1 MTRIFLL
8 GATGYIGGEVLHA
21 LQHAHAE
28 YEVAA
33 LVRSPD
39 KAAQVVA
46 AYPRVRVVSGD
57 LDNTSLIEE
66 EAKKSDVVVHAASN
80 KHIASVEAIAR
91 ALKGRRNAYYI
102 QVTGASVLGGREI
115 DAAAYGEAS
124 DTVYDDL
131 DGAQA
136 VRDLILAY
144 PNRRVVDNFILK
156 LAGAGP
162 KTAIVFP
169 PIIFGAG
176 SGPGNRR
183 SIQVPSIAKNAL
195 KEKQAAYV
203 GQGLSRWGAIHVADL
218 AQLFVKLV
226 EKAAEG
232 GDGDGDVWDE
242 NGLYFAEA
250 GEKSFKDIASLVA
263 NEVYKLGFADKPD
276 STRSITAEECDRLF
290 FAHGAVVLGTNA
302 RGRALRARKL
312 LGWQPVKGVLEDYI
326 PETVAAE
333 VKHLEIL

>member
-21 LQHAHAE
+21 LQHAHPD
-28 YEVAA
+28 YEIAA
-33 LVRSPD
+33 LVRSAE
-39 KAAQVVA
+39 KAGRVVA

-57 LDNTSLIEE
+57 LDNTSLVEE
-66 EAKKSDVVVHAASN
+66 EARRSDVVIHAASN
-80 KHIASVEAIAR
+80 KHIGSVEAIAR
-91 ALKGRRNAYYI
+91 ALKGRRDAYYI
-102 QVTGASVLGGREI
+102 QVTGASVLGGPEI
-115 DAAAYGEAS
+115 DASAYGEAS
-124 DTVYDDL
+124 DKVYDDL

-156 LAGAGP
+156 LAGSGP
-162 KTAIVFP
+162 KTAIIFP

-176 SGPGNRR
+176 SGPGNQR

-195 KEKQAAYV
+195 KDKQAAYV

-232 GDGDGDVWDE
+232 GNGDIWDE
-242 NGLYFAEA
+242 SGLYFAES
-250 GEKSFKDIASLVA
+250 GEMSFRDIASLVA
-263 NEVYKLGFADKPD
+263 NEVYKLGFTEKPD
-276 STRSITAEECDRLF
+276 ATRSITAEECDRLF

-312 LGWQPVKGVLEDYI
+312 LGWQPVKGALEDYI
-326 PETVAAE
+326 SETVAAE
-333 VKHLEIL
+333 AKQFDSL